1 MAFGG
6 SSARSRMRGG
16 VPVSRSS
23 TMSLSARSL
32 FSSETALL
40 AVLTVYIVILGL
52 WPLARLFV
60 EALLPAAGGE
70 VLGVLLGQ
78 WQSPATQRAL
88 INTLESSV
96 LATLLSVAIGTTAA
110 FVLTLTD
117 VRGKAALTFVALLP
131 LLVPSQITALAW
143 IELTGA
149 GSPILGPLGLAPAP
163 GATNPLYSKWGIVL
177 VMGIES
183 STLVFLAVRAG
194 LRNVPRDLVEAARL
208 GGANPFRVTS
218 AVIMPLAMPAIL
230 AGTALAFVTSIG
242 NFGIPAMLGI
252 PGRYTV
258 LTTLIYQRLQ
268 GFGPRVL
275 GEVAALALILALLAA
290 AGLVLRALWVRRGGF
305 AADGAG
311 APLRPFRLGR
321 GRVLVELVLWIAFV
335 CIAVLPLLALL
346 ASSLAPALGVPLRLD
361 TVTLANYRFAL
372 FEQEST
378 LRAFTNS
385 FVLAFAAACRQRGD
399 RGAAR
404 LSHDA
409 AQESRRPRARYP
421 GRCAVRGA
429 RHGAGDRDHHRVPAA
444 DPVHRHQPLRHP
456 RHHPDRVSGA
466 LPGAGAAADRRRH
479 GAGQQ
484 EPRRGRA
491 GRRRRRAAAA
501 ARGDPAG
508 GGAVGRGRRV
518 ADLHDRVQRAD
529 GVGAAVVDRPRNAWR
544 RRVLPALRGQ
554 FARGRGGR
562 NHFDCR
568 DTGAGH
574 ADEPDGAQSAGRSGA
589 VAGVTFEAVSKQF
602 DETRAVESVSL
613 EIADGEFF
621 ALLGPSGCGKT
632 TLLRLVAGFEMPD
645 DGIVKLGDTV
655 VGRAGWALPP
665 EKRKIGMVFQSYAL
679 WPNMTVAENV
689 AFALARAPRRRGRT
703 RAAGER
709 GAGQGRSRGHGGAA
723 AA

>member
-1 MAFGG
+1 M
-6 SSARSRMRGG
+6 
-16 VPVSRSS
+16 SRSS
-23 TMSLSARSL
+23 AMSLSARSL

-40 AVLTVYIVILGL
+40 AVLTVYIVVLGL

-78 WQSPATQRAL
+78 WQSAATQRAL

-110 FVLTLTD
+110 FALTLTD

-208 GGANPFRVTS
+208 GGAHPLRVTS

-230 AGTALAFVTSIG
+230 AGAALAFVTSIG

-275 GEVAALALILALLAA
+275 GEVAALALILALLAV
-290 AGLVLRALWVRRGGF
+290 AGLVLRALLVRRGGF

-321 GRVLVELVLWIAFV
+321 GRVLMELVLWIALV
-335 CIAVLPLLALL
+335 AIAVLPLLALL
-346 ASSLAPALGVPLRLD
+346 ASSLAPALGVPLRPRHRDARELPLCF
-361 TVTLANYRFAL
+361 V
-372 FEQEST
+372 
-378 LRAFTNS
+378 RAG
-385 FVLAFAAACRQRGD
+385 VD
-399 RGAAR
+399 AAR
-404 LSHDA
+404 LR
-409 AQESRRPRARYP
+409 Q
-421 GRCAVRGA
+421 
-429 RHGAGDRDHHRVPAA
+429 
-444 DPVHRHQPLRHP
+444 QL
-456 RHHPDRVSGA
+456 
-466 LPGAGAAADRRRH
+466 LPGAPLPPSSAPWSPCRSPISRRLRKNPAARVLDILADAPYAVPGTVLAIAIIIVFLPPLPFIDISLYGTLGIILVAYLARFLALALRPTVAGMELVSKNLDEAAQVA
-479 GAGQQ
+479 GAGVL
-484 EPRRGRA
+484 RRLRV
-491 GRRRRRAAAA
+491 
-501 ARGDPAG
+501 GDPAG
-508 GGAVGRGRRV
+508 GRAVGRGRRA

-529 GVGAAVVDRPRNAWR
+529 GVGAAVVDRTRDAWR

-562 NHFDCR
+562 DHLD
-568 DTGAGH
+568 
-574 ADEPDGAQSAGRSGA
+574 
-589 VAGVTFEAVSKQF
+589 
-602 DETRAVESVSL
+602 
-613 EIADGEFF
+613 
-621 ALLGPSGCGKT
+621 
-632 TLLRLVAGFEMPD
+632 
-645 DGIVKLGDTV
+645 
-655 VGRAGWALPP
+655 
-665 EKRKIGMVFQSYAL
+665 
-679 WPNMTVAENV
+679 
-689 AFALARAPRRRGRT
+689 RR
-703 RAAGER
+703 
-709 GAGQGRSRGHGGAA
+709 
-723 AA
+723 